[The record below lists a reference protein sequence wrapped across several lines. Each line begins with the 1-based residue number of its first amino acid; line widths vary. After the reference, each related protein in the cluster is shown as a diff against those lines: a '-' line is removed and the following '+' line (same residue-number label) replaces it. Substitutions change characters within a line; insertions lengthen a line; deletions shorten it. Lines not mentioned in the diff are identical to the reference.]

1 MNAYR
6 FNGMAGWLTR
16 LAICKSLNIPHAFIY
31 KKVKGILPDGKLLMD
46 DGKAYELTLTE
57 VKNEQ
62 DKKGM

>member
-16 LAICKSLNIPHAFIY
+16 IAICKGLSIPNTLIY
-31 KKVKGILPDGKLLMD
+31 KKVKDILSDGKLLMD
-46 DGKAYELTLTE
+46 DGKLYELTLTE

-62 DKKGM
+62 DKEGL